1 MNSYFAVYLLGYVLV
16 IAGIAYGMDAA
27 GISETWIVVA
37 VLILAGIGII
47 YAFGRSQTDQA
58 QKMHAQG
65 GRASSEERPP
75 ASERSEASDR
85 SEAETPRREGRD
97 PNQRTNS

>member
-16 IAGIAYGMDAA
+16 IAGIAYGMSAA

-65 GRASSEERPP
+65 GRTSSEERSSAG
-75 ASERSEASDR
+75 ASPDADEPHRK
-85 SEAETPRREGRD
+85 GRD